1 MQWDGEVVFLWSEE
15 RLVIALR
22 EGVHNLY
29 EVVTAVEMIV
39 VMEVSI

>member
-1 MQWDGEVVFLWSEE
+1 MFLWSEK
-15 RLVIALR
+15 RLVITLR

-39 VMEVSI
+39 VMEVSL